1 MKTHRFFKTVQNNSN
16 QKGFSLIEIM
26 IAMTIALVLMAGIM
40 GIMSSSKRTYSIQQ
54 DLARLQENA
63 RFAME
68 FISTDLRMA
77 GYLGCSG
84 QAGLPTPW
92 FNVCNGACNINAGG
106 VAMNCSGSNSSDC
119 FRVSYLDANAGA
131 FALEHL
137 SGTTPILQ
145 TKGMGP
151 FAATTQ
157 GAISVGDIV
166 VASDC
171 GGAEARTVTA
181 VAGNGIT
188 INRALSRNYDNAGQS
203 FGAEMRPLIAH
214 FYDIRAAD
222 WSDPANGT
230 TTDPEDGFSL
240 FRNGTEFIQGVE
252 KMEIRY
258 GVDTDGDGAPNQYLP
273 ASSASVA
280 TNSAISGNVVSAR
293 VTLLMQTIEQRYDRD
308 LDTKTYDLGEPTAYD
323 PTDDRRR
330 RRIFSTVVKLRNQF

>member
-1 MKTHRFFKTVQNNSN
+1 MKTRRFSKTVQNNST

-26 IAMTIALVLMAGIM
+26 IAITIALVLMAGIM

-77 GYLGCSG
+77 GYFGCSG
-84 QAGLPTPW
+84 RVGLPIPW
-92 FNVCNGACNINAGG
+92 FNVCDGACNINAGG
-106 VAMNCSGSNSSDC
+106 VVMSCTGANSSDC
-119 FRVSYLDANAGA
+119 FRITYLDANAGA
-131 FALEHL
+131 FAVEHL

-151 FAATTQ
+151 FAPTTQ
-157 GAISVGDIV
+157 GSISVGDTII
-166 VASDC
+166 ASDC
-171 GGAEARTVTA
+171 GGAESRTVTA
-181 VAGNGIT
+181 VSANGIT

-203 FGAEMRPLIAH
+203 FGAEMRPLVAN

-222 WSDPANGT
+222 WSDPPNGAT
-230 TTDPEDGFSL
+230 NDPEDGFSL
-240 FRNGTEFIQGVE
+240 FRNGAEFIQGVE

-280 TNSAISGNVVSAR
+280 AGSTLSGNVVSAR
-293 VTLLMQTIEQRYDRD
+293 ITLLMQTIEQRYDRD
-308 LDTKTYDLGEPTAYD
+308 LDTKTYDLGESTAYD
-323 PTDDRRR
+323 PTDDHRR